1 MDFSVQY
8 SPTMKS
14 VDLECVGDVR
24 ELGIVATK
32 NLLMV
37 LLQAHLDA
45 KTYVTPGSC
54 IHCLLM

>member
-1 MDFSVQY
+1 
-8 SPTMKS
+8 MKS

-37 LLQAHLDA
+37 LLQANLDA
-45 KTYVTPGSC
+45 KPSVTTGSAYIVC
-54 IHCLLM
+54 THQVRSV